1 MRKLRNALLILAL
14 AVVVAG
20 ASPLPVTQ
28 TQTVDVQFINA
39 GSGVNDGTA
48 YVGPYTLRVDGVE
61 TPGTCV
67 SWDLR
72 VAPPWEWTADVYLAT
87 DFPALLAEDYM
98 AAWWLDLQFAVHQ
111 DGATTVAI
119 HHGIWDLFGADYSD
133 GWQWAALARVNYQL
147 VDPNTFRVLVPVREE
162 YTQTFMVPVESG
174 VPEPVTWMLV
184 GIGLVLAGMA
194 RRGGRRT

>member
-1 MRKLRNALLILAL
+1 MRTLRNALLILAL

-28 TQTVDVQFINA
+28 IVDVQFINA

-48 YVGPYTLRVDGVE
+48 YVGPYTLIVE
-61 TPGTCV
+61 AIGHGAF
-67 SWDLR
+67 S
-72 VAPPWEWTADVYLAT
+72 DVYLAT

-147 VDPNTFRVLVPVREE
+147 VDPNTFRVL
-162 YTQTFMVPVESG
+162 G
-174 VPEPVTWMLV
+174 W
-184 GIGLVLAGMA
+184 
-194 RRGGRRT
+194 